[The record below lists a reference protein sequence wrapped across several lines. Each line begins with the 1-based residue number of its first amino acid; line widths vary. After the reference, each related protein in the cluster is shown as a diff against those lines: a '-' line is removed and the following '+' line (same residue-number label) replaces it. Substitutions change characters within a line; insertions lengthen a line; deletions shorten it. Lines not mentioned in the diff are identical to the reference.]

1 MENNY
6 DIFKILN
13 PNGNVILSKLSS
25 SDINSV
31 VTNLD
36 KYYLELRDN
45 IGNYPNDTAGFE
57 FEFEDYDE
65 TLIRREMSN
74 KGYFKED
81 YKLYKDGEDSLVSD
95 FLTIGEIC
103 TSILNISN
111 INWDRI
117 KDLCYIIKKN
127 GYIGNN
133 CGAHIHIGA
142 QIMNNNM
149 NSLTNFTAL
158 IIAYENVLARFFY
171 GNFIN
176 ERLSMHTYAPL
187 VASAWYDIYLEFES
201 EYFKRL
207 NSKDLI
213 NKLSG
218 YFEKNQF
225 INLSNVSYLGEEYVN
240 NTFEYRAPNGTLD
253 PIIWQ
258 NNLNLIVK
266 LMKCCNSDKF
276 NLELVENRISKNI
289 MNFNDYKY
297 YRSINIDAALEL
309 ADLIFDNNIDKI
321 YFLRQYLKDNMYTD
335 EKALVLSRKFTETPY
350 NDNDIV

>member
-13 PNGNVILSKLSS
+13 PNENILFSKLSS
-25 SDINSV
+25 SEIDNMI
-31 VTNLD
+31 TNLY
-36 KYYLELRDN
+36 KYYLELRKS

-57 FEFEDYDE
+57 FEFEDYNE

-74 KGYFKED
+74 KGYFKDD

-103 TSILNISN
+103 TPILNISN

-117 KDLCYIIKKN
+117 KELCYIIKKN

-133 CGAHIHIGA
+133 SGAHIHIGA
-142 QIMNNNM
+142 QILNNIY
-149 NSLTNFTAL
+149 NSLINL
-158 IIAYENVLARFFY
+158 VSMIIAYENVIARFLY

-176 ERLSMHTYAPL
+176 ERLSMHTYATP
-187 VASAWYDIYLEFES
+187 VASEWYDTYQHFNKKH
-201 EYFKRL
+201 FKNISINNTISIL
-207 NSKDLI
+207 SMYYSK
-213 NKLSG
+213 NK
-218 YFEKNQF
+218 F
-225 INLSNVSYLGEEYVN
+225 INLSNIYKLGEEYVN
-240 NTFEYRAPNGTLD
+240 NTIEFRGANGTLD

-266 LMKCCNSDKF
+266 LMKYCNSDKF
-276 NLELVENRISKNI
+276 NLEIVENRIKKNI

-297 YRSINIDAALEL
+297 YRSINIDDALEL
-309 ADLIFDNNIDKI
+309 CDLIFDNNLDKV
-321 YFLRQYLKDNMYTD
+321 YFLRQYLKDGNYTD
-335 EKALVLSRKFTETPY
+335 NKVLVLSKKFTETQY
-350 NDNDIV
+350 NDNDLV

>member
-6 DIFKILN
+6 DIFKLLY
-13 PNGNVILSKLSS
+13 PNENIMLSKLSS
-25 SDINSV
+25 DDINNIITS
-31 VTNLD
+31 LD
-36 KYYLELRDN
+36 KYYLELRNN
-45 IGNYPNDTAGFE
+45 IGNYPDDTAGFE

-65 TLIRREMSN
+65 SLIRREMSN

-103 TSILNISN
+103 TPILNISN

-117 KDLCYIIKKN
+117 KELCYIIKKN

-133 CGAHIHIGA
+133 SGAHIHIGA
-142 QIMNNNM
+142 QILDNNM

-158 IIAYENVLARFFY
+158 IIAYENILARFFY

-176 ERLSMHTYAPL
+176 ERLSMHIYAPP
-187 VASAWYDIYLEFES
+187 VASEWYDIYLEFES
-201 EYFKRL
+201 EHFKRL
-207 NSKDLI
+207 NLKDLI

-266 LMKCCNSDKF
+266 LMKYCNSDKF
-276 NLELVENRISKNI
+276 NLEIVEKRIKKNI
-289 MNFNDYKY
+289 MNLGNYKY

-335 EKALVLSRKFTETPY
+335 KKVLVLSRKFTETPY